1 MEPLTGEGREGTPGL
16 PQVRHSLAAA
26 SRTRRASTDRT
37 RQRADTG
44 TSSRPYQPGSRRDV
58 RMMVMVVMGWMEGLA
73 ATRCS
78 CRVHGRQ
85 AGPRGLGLTV
95 CSQQHVD

>member
-1 MEPLTGEGREGTPGL
+1 
-16 PQVRHSLAAA
+16 
-26 SRTRRASTDRT
+26 
-37 RQRADTG
+37 
-44 TSSRPYQPGSRRDV
+44 
-58 RMMVMVVMGWMEGLA
+58 MMVVMVVMGWMEGLA